1 MGKKAAGTISMPARD
16 AAGSCS
22 PHDLHGTPGMHG
34 SDVREQ
40 GLDLTCVVVTSPTWA
55 NPALGLLPAVLASF
69 GRVRGLDTCR
79 GGVLIVLDG
88 YVVAHKEQ
96 TKRGRVTQEMADNYE
111 RYHTALLETYT
122 APRYRV
128 VRCPE
133 HVGFAHAVKVPP
145 LPRPA
150 RSRCMPARPPHACT
164 HCPVVPRPQ
173 AAGAGGAAL

>member
-1 MGKKAAGTISMPARD
+1 MMITRTIS
-16 AAGSCS
+16 
-22 PHDLHGTPGMHG
+22 
-34 SDVREQ
+34 SDRTR
-40 GLDLTCVVVTSPTWA
+40 GPVTGR
-55 NPALGLLPAVLASF
+55 NRAS
-69 GRVRGLDTCR
+69 
-79 GGVLIVLDG
+79 IEM
-88 YVVAHKEQ
+88 AHKEQ

-164 HCPVVPRPQ
+164 HCLVVPRPQ